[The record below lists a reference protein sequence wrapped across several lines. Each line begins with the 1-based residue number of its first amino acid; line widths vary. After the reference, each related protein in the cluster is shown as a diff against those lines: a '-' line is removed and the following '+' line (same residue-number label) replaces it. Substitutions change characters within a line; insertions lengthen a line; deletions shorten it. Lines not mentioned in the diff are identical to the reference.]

1 MLLRELYIPPKDAV
15 EVEHPETGFTYKV
28 DKKKAVALV
37 KKGWK
42 IIQVHHEEDDLEEGP
57 TWARSGK
64 KVVRKYRCSGGPRK
78 NRIVSQLKQCF
89 APPNVKKRMALK
101 RIKARLGARITRKA
115 KRTKRINP
123 ASIRVQRLNK
133 ASRKR

>member
-57 TWARSGK
+57 TWARSK
-64 KVVRKYRCSGGPRK
+64 NKVVRKYRCTGGPRK

-89 APPNVKKRMALK
+89 AAPNVKKRMALK

-123 ASIRVQRLNK
+123 ASIRVQSLNK
-133 ASRKR
+133 AGRR